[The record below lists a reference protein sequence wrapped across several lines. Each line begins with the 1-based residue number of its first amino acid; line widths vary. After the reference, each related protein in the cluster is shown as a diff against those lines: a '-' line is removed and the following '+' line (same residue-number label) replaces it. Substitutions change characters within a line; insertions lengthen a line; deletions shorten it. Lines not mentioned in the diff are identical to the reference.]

1 MTEPASK
8 NMQKQLRKTASHK
21 PLASSEYAETKHTH
35 NHNITLARHGDR
47 PMIFCD
53 EAKGLL

>member
-1 MTEPASK
+1 
-8 NMQKQLRKTASHK
+8 MQKQLRKTASHK
-21 PLASSEYAETKHTH
+21 PLASSEYEETKHTH

-53 EAKGLL
+53 EAEGLL